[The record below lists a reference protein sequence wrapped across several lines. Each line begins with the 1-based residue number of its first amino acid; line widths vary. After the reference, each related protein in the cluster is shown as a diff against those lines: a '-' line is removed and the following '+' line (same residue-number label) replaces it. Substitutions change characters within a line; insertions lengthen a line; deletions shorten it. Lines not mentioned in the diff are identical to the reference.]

1 MNVSNTTF
9 YVFSQKKYYNTKNL
23 IEYNII
29 IRKIHPLYYD
39 QYITMKCTEKI
50 KEILQVTSLLDMAIM
65 SVYQSDCRK
74 SHLLMHNFLANVP

>member
-9 YVFSQKKYYNTKNL
+9 YVFSQNKYYNTKNL

-50 KEILQVTSLLDMAIM
+50 KEILQVTSLLNKPIM

-74 SHLLMHNFLANVP
+74 SHL